1 MRKLL
6 ACLLVIAS
14 IPASSAD
21 KQLLWGDTHLHTS
34 YSFDAY
40 TNNNFTA
47 DPHTAYNYAQGRPVI
62 HPFNRTRV
70 QIGTPLDFLV
80 VSDHAEFLGVI
91 REIHS
96 GAGVETSGMGL
107 WDSLRAQFAAWYL
120 NRRLDEGTALEL
132 FRSILPPPLPV
143 REAATSVQLG
153 GDASIFPDMMA
164 TQVDTWRS
172 LTNIADEHNKPG
184 EFTAFIGW
192 EWSSIPGGANL
203 HRVVVTDAGAEQ
215 AQQFQPMSLLIS
227 QYPEDLWG
235 WLEETAPQVEAN
247 FIAIPH
253 NSNVS
258 KGFMFDDTRLR
269 GTPFDA
275 DYIALRRKWEPIAE
289 VTQIKGDSE
298 THPALSPDDEFA
310 DFEEFPYYL
319 QSTYSKYEVKAG
331 DYIRSALK
339 RGLAMEQSFGQN
351 PYQFGLIGST
361 DAHTGLAT
369 AEEDNF
375 WGKMATDSIPE
386 NKNTQWDEDEP
397 APNGWA
403 FSASGLA
410 AVWAEENT
418 RQSILAAMKRRE
430 TYATSGPRIGLQF
443 FAGAGLDALDLA
455 DGALYD
461 KATAAGVP
469 MGGELTAGEAS
480 PVFLV
485 LAAKDPRDANLD
497 RIQIVKGWLDSA
509 GQQHEKVY
517 DVAWS
522 AGRSP
527 GPDGRLPPVGDT
539 VTVTPSSGVRKRYPA
554 SSARTSASVSSD
566 THPEPSVVRSTVS
579 SCIRTSAPSEVSW
592 TSTSTMSAPSANAAS
607 ADAIVFSGGAPAPS
621 EAPAPRCP
629 ITRESSAGHSHC
641 ASARGAIDS
650 RARATSDARH
660 MFVTF

>member
-1 MRKLL
+1 MRILLFWLL
-6 ACLLVIAS
+6 AAVTTSA
-14 IPASSAD
+14 SAD

-47 DPHTAYNYAQGRPVI
+47 DPHTAYNYAKGRPVI

-96 GAGVETSGMGL
+96 GGGVDTSEMGW
-107 WDSLRAQFAAWYL
+107 WDGIKAKLAAWYL
-120 NRRLDEGTALEL
+120 NKRLDEGSALAL
-132 FRSILPPPLPV
+132 FRDILPPPLPV
-143 REAATSVQLG
+143 REAARSVQLG
-153 GDASIFPDMMA
+153 GDSNLLPDMMD
-164 TQVDTWRS
+164 TQVNTWR
-172 LTNIADEHNKPG
+172 TTTGITDEHNVPG

-203 HRVVVTDAGAEQ
+203 HRVVLTDANAEQ
-215 AQQFQPMSLLIS
+215 AQQFQPMSLLMS

-235 WLEETAPQVEAN
+235 WLEETAPKIGAN
-247 FIAIPH
+247 FVAIPH
-253 NSNVS
+253 NSNLS

-275 DYIALRRKWEPIAE
+275 DYIALRMKWEPIAE

-298 THPALSPDDEFA
+298 THQDLSPDDEFA
-310 DFEEFPYYL
+310 DFEEFPFYL
-319 QSTYSKYEVKAG
+319 QSTYSKYEAKQG
-331 DYIRSALK
+331 DFMRSALK
-339 RGLAMEQSFGQN
+339 RGLSMGAEFGQN
-351 PYQFGLIGST
+351 PYQFGVIGST

-386 NKNTQWDEDEP
+386 NKNTQWDSNEP

-418 RQSILAAMKRRE
+418 RQSILAAMQRKE
-430 TYATSGPRIGLQF
+430 TYATSGPRIGLRF
-443 FAGAGLDALDLA
+443 FAGAGLDTLDLA
-455 DGALYD
+455 DGDLYG

-469 MGGELTAGEAS
+469 MGGELAAGPTS
-480 PVFLV
+480 PVFIV
-485 LAAKDPRDANLD
+485 LASKDPQDANLD
-497 RIQIVKGWLDSA
+497 RIQIVKGWLDAS
-509 GQQHEKVY
+509 GQQHERVF

-522 AGRSP
+522 GERTA
-527 GPDGRLPPVGDT
+527 GPDGKLPAVGDT
-539 VTVTPSSGVRKRYPA
+539 VDRSSGKVSNSIGA
-554 SSARTSASVSSD
+554 AQLSAHWEDPDYQAGQSA
-566 THPEPSVVRSTVS
+566 
-579 SCIRTSAPSEVSW
+579 
-592 TSTSTMSAPSANAAS
+592 
-607 ADAIVFSGGAPAPS
+607 FYY
-621 EAPAPRCP
+621 
-629 ITRESSAGHSHC
+629 
-641 ASARGAIDS
+641 ARVLQIP
-650 RARATSDARH
+650 TARH
-660 MFVTF
+660 SFLDALSMGQAKAGDHPDVIQERAYSSPIWVKPE